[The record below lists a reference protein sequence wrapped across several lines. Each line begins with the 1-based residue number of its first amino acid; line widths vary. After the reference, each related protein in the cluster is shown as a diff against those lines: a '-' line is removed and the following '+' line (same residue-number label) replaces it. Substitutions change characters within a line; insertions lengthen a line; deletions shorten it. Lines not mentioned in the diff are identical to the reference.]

1 MGILDFTAPAA
12 TAQAR
17 SSNRRNGPRNG
28 PRLDANGQPLP
39 ESKLWLNFG
48 YTKNDKFISLP
59 LGLAIDTMEPQVARG
74 QNVEFN
80 KQVAAQNGLLKAL
93 QDAGFKL
100 EPGETQ
106 TVVLECQLRRVNEKM
121 EIADED
127 NEFAIDFSALVAKTE
142 AAE

>member
-1 MGILDFTAPAA
+1 MGILDFTAPAQS
-12 TAQAR
+12 TAR
-17 SSNRRNGPRNG
+17 TSNRRGG
-28 PRLDANGQPLP
+28 SRLDANGQPLP

-59 LGLAIDTMEPQVARG
+59 LGLAVDTMEPMVARG
-74 QNVEFN
+74 HNVEFN
-80 KQVAAQNGLLKAL
+80 KQVAAQNGLLKAI

-106 TVVLECQLRRVNEKM
+106 TIVLEVQLRRVNEKM

-127 NEFAIDFSALVAKTE
+127 NEFAIDFSALVGNKAVE

>member
-12 TAQAR
+12 ATNTAR
-17 SSNRRNGPRNG
+17 SNRRGGPRV
-28 PRLDANGQPLP
+28 DANGQPLP

-106 TVVLECQLRRVNEKM
+106 TIVLECQLRRVNEKM

-127 NEFAIDFSALVAKTE
+127 NEFAIDFNALVGTKPDADV
-142 AAE
+142 A

>member
-12 TAQAR
+12 TAQTAAR
-17 SSNRRNGPRNG
+17 QGRRNG

-48 YTKNDKFISLP
+48 YTTNDKFISLP

-74 QNVEFN
+74 QNLEFN
-80 KQVAAQNGLLKAL
+80 KQVAAQNALLKAL

-100 EPGETQ
+100 EPGETH

-121 EIADED
+121 EIDPED
-127 NEFAIDFSALVAKTE
+127 NEFAIDFAALMGTKPE

>member
-1 MGILDFTAPAA
+1 MGILDFTAP
-12 TAQAR
+12 TSSAQTSAR
-17 SSNRRNGPRNG
+17 QGRRNG

-80 KQVAAQNGLLKAL
+80 KQIAAQNALLKAL

-100 EPGETQ
+100 EPGETH

-121 EIADED
+121 EIDPED
-127 NEFAIDFSALVAKTE
+127 NEFAIDFSSLMGTKTE

>member
-12 TAQAR
+12 QTAR
-17 SSNRRNGPRNG
+17 ISNRRGG

-59 LGLAIDTMEPQVARG
+59 LGLAVDTMEPMVARG

-80 KQVAAQNGLLKAL
+80 KQVAAQNGLLKAI

-106 TVVLECQLRRVNEKM
+106 TIVLECQLRRVNEKM

-127 NEFAIDFSALVAKTE
+127 NEFAIDFSALVAPAA

>member
-1 MGILDFTAPAA
+1 MGILDFTAPA
-12 TAQAR
+12 Q
-17 SSNRRNGPRNG
+17 SSNQSRSTSRRNG

-39 ESKLWLNFG
+39 ESKLWLNLG

-106 TVVLECQLRRVNEKM
+106 TIVLECQLRRVNEKM

-127 NEFAIDFSALVAKTE
+127 NEFAIDFSALVGKPE

>member
-1 MGILDFTAPAA
+1 MGILDFTAPA
-12 TAQAR
+12 Q
-17 SSNRRNGPRNG
+17 SSNQSRSTSRRTG

-48 YTKNDKFISLP
+48 YTKNNKFISLP

-106 TVVLECQLRRVNEKM
+106 TIVLECQLRRVNEKM

>member
-12 TAQAR
+12 TAQTTAR
-17 SSNRRNGPRNG
+17 QGRRTG

-39 ESKLWLNFG
+39 ESKLWLNLG

-106 TVVLECQLRRVNEKM
+106 TIVLECQLRRVNEKM

-127 NEFAIDFSALVAKTE
+127 NEFAIDFSALVGKPE

>member
-12 TAQAR
+12 TAQNTSR
-17 SSNRRNGPRNG
+17 QGRRNG

-106 TVVLECQLRRVNEKM
+106 TIVLECQLRRVNEKM

-127 NEFAIDFSALVAKTE
+127 NEFAIDFSALVAKPE

>member
-12 TAQAR
+12 TAQTTAR
-17 SSNRRNGPRNG
+17 QGRRTG

-39 ESKLWLNFG
+39 ESKLWLNLG

-127 NEFAIDFSALVAKTE
+127 NEFAIDFSALVGKPE

>member
-12 TAQAR
+12 TAQTAAR
-17 SSNRRNGPRNG
+17 HGRRIG

-59 LGLAIDTMEPQVARG
+59 LGLAIDTMEPMVARG

-80 KQVAAQNGLLKAL
+80 KQVAAQNGLLKAI

-106 TVVLECQLRRVNEKM
+106 TIVLECQLRRVNEKM

-127 NEFAIDFSALVAKTE
+127 NEFAINFSALVGTGV

>member
-12 TAQAR
+12 TAQTFAR
-17 SSNRRNGPRNG
+17 QGRRNG

-100 EPGETQ
+100 EPGDTQ
-106 TVVLECQLRRVNEKM
+106 PIVLECQLRRVNEKM

-127 NEFAIDFSALVAKTE
+127 NEFAIDFSALMTKPD

>member
-12 TAQAR
+12 TAQTSAR
-17 SSNRRNGPRNG
+17 QGRRNG

-39 ESKLWLNFG
+39 ESKLWLNLG

-106 TVVLECQLRRVNEKM
+106 TIVLECQLRRVNEKM

-127 NEFAIDFSALVAKTE
+127 NEFAIDFAALVGKPE

>member
-12 TAQAR
+12 ATNTSR
-17 SSNRRNGPRNG
+17 SNRRGG

-106 TVVLECQLRRVNEKM
+106 TIVLECQLRRVNEKM

-127 NEFAIDFSALVAKTE
+127 NEFAIDFSALMNKPD